1 MRLCKILI
9 LAQEILARCVC
20 YVTMLIIFAE
30 FFTKLLQKQE
40 KYEKKTWE
48 NKGNKHMK
56 TWGGNIEK

>member
-40 KYEKKTWE
+40 KYEKKT
-48 NKGNKHMK
+48 
-56 TWGGNIEK
+56 